1 MHLVTGIQ
9 NEKGYLIK
17 VHVPGHRYPESKGL
31 FDKSRGQN
39 QADFLKL
46 TKQYLKNKCGNVKNA
61 RHVSFRSQDYT
72 GNKAKKKQPRVLDLP
87 PPRIHIARF
96 LGVSSSSGFTLM
108 K

>member
-1 MHLVTGIQ
+1 MYLVTGIQ

-46 TKQYLKNKCGNVKNA
+46 AKQYLTNKCGNVKTQGMLVSEFRITLA
-61 RHVSFRSQDYT
+61 R
-72 GNKAKKKQPRVLDLP
+72 K
-87 PPRIHIARF
+87 
-96 LGVSSSSGFTLM
+96 
-108 K
+108 